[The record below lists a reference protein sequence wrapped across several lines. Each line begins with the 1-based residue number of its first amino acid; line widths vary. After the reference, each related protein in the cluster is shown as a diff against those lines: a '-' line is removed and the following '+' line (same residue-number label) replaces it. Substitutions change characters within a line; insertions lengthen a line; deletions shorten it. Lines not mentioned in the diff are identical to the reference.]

1 MRIRQVVC
9 VALIWLSGTVS
20 PVAAAEYAPIDLS
33 GFRDGAKHWNDKYGR
48 DREDD
53 RFAPE
58 EIINIAENILTY
70 QLPDGGWPKN
80 LDPQL
85 NAPESEIRELLGR
98 SLNRSTFDN
107 RSTYTQIAYL
117 AQVYRVTRLE
127 RYRESAE
134 RGLDYVFREQR
145 PTGGWRGAD
154 VDAIT
159 YNDDVMLGVMRL
171 LREVQRQGAE
181 FDWLDDARRE
191 QAATAL
197 KRAIEVT
204 LKCQIVTGGVKTAW
218 CQQHSHTTFEPVE
231 ARAYELPSICPVE
244 SSGIVRFLMGIEE
257 PSPEVVEAIEAAVT
271 WIDRSRITGVR
282 VRSIRIE
289 PVRYENHTAT
299 RDRVVIADADAP
311 PIWAR
316 YYEIETNRPFFCNRD
331 GVKVYSLA
339 EVHPERRTGYSWYS
353 QGPLKLLTS
362 DYPAWQARL
371 ARNSESKKNTNPQ
384 P

>member
-1 MRIRQVVC
+1 MIS
-9 VALIWLSGTVS
+9 VALVWLSGAVS
-20 PVAAAEYAPIDLS
+20 TLAAAEYAPIDLS

-48 DREDD
+48 DRQDD
-53 RFAPE
+53 RFAPD
-58 EIINIAENILTY
+58 EIIHIAENILTY

-85 NAPESEIRELLGR
+85 KVPEAEIRELLGR
-98 SLNRSTFDN
+98 SLNRSTLDN
-107 RSTYTQIAYL
+107 RSTYPQIAYL
-117 AQVYRVTRLE
+117 AQVYSVTRAD

-134 RGLDYVFREQR
+134 RGLDYIFREQR

-171 LREVQRQGAE
+171 LREVQRQGSQ

-197 KRAIEVT
+197 RRAVDVT
-204 LKCQIVTGGVKTAW
+204 LKCQIVAGGVKTAW
-218 CQQHSHTTFEPVE
+218 CQQHSHTTFEPVK

-244 SSGIVRFLMGIEE
+244 SSGIVRFLMAIEE

-271 WIDRSRITGVR
+271 WIERSRITGVR
-282 VRSIRIE
+282 VRTIKIK
-289 PVRYENHTAT
+289 PVRYEHHTAT
-299 RDRVVIADADAP
+299 HDRVVIADADAP

-331 GVKVYSLA
+331 GIKVYSLA

-353 QGPLKLLTS
+353 QAPLKLLTT
-362 DYPAWQARL
+362 DYPAWKARL
-371 ARNSESKKNTNPQ
+371 ARNGEAEKNTNPQ